1 MNLNKFFAELRRRNV
16 YKVGIAYAVV
26 PGLVI
31 QIATEVF
38 PVFRNSELT
47 VLLGVDNLSHKFKLV
62 IEPARRL
69 AAVIG

>member
-16 YKVGIAYAVV
+16 YKVGITYAVV

-38 PVFRNSELT
+38 LFFEILN
-47 VLLGVDNLSHKFKLV
+47 
-62 IEPARRL
+62 
-69 AAVIG
+69 